1 MVIAT
6 IERISGAVLAPI
18 TGYRKSEAGT
28 LIQDSAIY
36 YSNGLLCETSL
47 HIASSPQH
55 LNVPGPF
62 PSRVARQI
70 QGTHIYGG
78 ILIGHFG
85 HFIVEGL
92 SRLWAVRREPPVKS
106 IVFVRGLGIP
116 LLNQRHAIPDY
127 AAELFGLL
135 GLGAPVAL
143 HDGPVQ
149 FEQLCVPTQL
159 FGYHCMRGHPLFHSF
174 VHKLRQVCRRSEFV
188 SSKLYVSRSKLEGNV
203 TGGILCESVI
213 EDNLTRYGYGIFHPQ
228 DFSIDEQIGL
238 YNHARQLIFAEGS
251 AIHLF
256 GLVARQSQKIALI
269 RRRGINAFPIE
280 QLGGFARCGVSDL
293 NCIKN
298 YYLHAN
304 TSTCEVDFA
313 ELGKELER
321 LEFIPHRRFWRTPT
335 RAELAQQAET
345 LGIELRND
353 EPRQANQ
360 GATVVRD

>member
-1 MVIAT
+1 MVVAT

-92 SRLWAVRREPPVKS
+92 SRLWAVRRQPPVKS

-116 LLNQRHAIPDY
+116 LLNRDAIPDY
-127 AAELFGLL
+127 AAELFSLL

-149 FEQLCVPTQL
+149 FEQLSVPAQL
-159 FGYHCMRGHPLFHSF
+159 FGFHYMRGHPVFHSF
-174 VHKLRQVCRRSEFV
+174 VHSLRHVGRRPKLSTKV
-188 SSKLYVSRSKLEGNV
+188 YVSRSKLGGNM
-203 TGGILCESVI
+203 TGGILCESLI
-213 EDNLTRYGYGIFHPQ
+213 EDNLSSYGYNIFHPQ
-228 DFSIDEQIGL
+228 DLSIEAQIGL
-238 YNHARQLIFAEGS
+238 YNNTSQLIFAEGS

-256 GLVARQSQKIALI
+256 GLVARHSHKVALI
-269 RRRGINAFPIE
+269 RRRRGVAFPIE
-280 QLGGFARCGVSDL
+280 QLGGFASCEVSDL

-298 YYLHAN
+298 YYLHGN

-313 ELGKELER
+313 ELGKKLEELG
-321 LEFIPHRRFWRTPT
+321 FIPHQRFWRIPK
-335 RAELAQQAET
+335 RAELARQAEN

-353 EPRQANQ
+353 KR
-360 GATVVRD
+360 RDYCSP